1 MKVVPRKFAFVLIL
15 DESVF
20 YLEHRMIKQN
30 QPNKSWGK
38 EVPLLISAELA
49 EMGDLVVQKPP
60 CLLISN

>member
-1 MKVVPRKFAFVLIL
+1 MRQFKLANEGGTAEVRFRPDL

-20 YLEHRMIKQN
+20 YLEHRMRKLN

-49 EMGDLVVQKPP
+49 EMGGLVVE
-60 CLLISN
+60 